1 VVLAALIARSEPGG
15 RCSSKVQRFDG
26 KEKVDG
32 DALSSAPSASTAE
45 LGSGADPERP
55 RPASSIASRRPRF
68 LALPRRAVGA
78 YRGTGTPGGQR
89 SCRIALASAL
99 LFPEPYW

>member
-1 VVLAALIARSEPGG
+1 MAMRCLARRARALPNWDPAPTRKGRGQHHRSP
-15 RCSSKVQRFDG
+15 
-26 KEKVDG
+26 
-32 DALSSAPSASTAE
+32 
-45 LGSGADPERP
+45 PEGP
-55 RPASSIASRRPRF
+55 DS